1 MCGVLALHV
10 GWLGAV
16 GALALALVGLAL
28 GRTARATP

>member
-16 GALALALVGLAL
+16 GALALALIGLAL
-28 GRTARATP
+28 GRAQRAAP